1 MTRVTRGAQMK
12 VVDEYRKFRGQC
24 RELAAKITD
33 LNDRRTMELMA
44 SAWDEVPNKH
54 EAKLAEKRK

>member
-1 MTRVTRGAQMK
+1 MK

-54 EAKLAEKRK
+54 EAKLVT